1 MSNNITDYI
10 NTDRF
15 KQFLEWLYFEKRFN
29 GKDIIDVMFSPY
41 KYNNEWAVFNNEV
54 YNINEDD
61 K

>member
-15 KQFLEWLYFEKRFN
+15 KQFLEWLYYEKRFN

-41 KYNNEWAVFNNEV
+41 KYNNEWAVFHNEV
-54 YNINEDD
+54 YNNVND
-61 K
+61 

>member
-15 KQFLEWLYFEKRFN
+15 KQFLEWLYYEQKFN
-29 GKDIIDVMFSPY
+29 GKDIIEVMFSPY

-54 YNINEDD
+54 YNNVND
-61 K
+61 

>member
-15 KQFLEWLYFEKRFN
+15 KQFLEWLYYEQKFN
-29 GKDIIDVMFSPY
+29 GKDIIEVMFSPY
-41 KYNNEWAVFNNEV
+41 KYNNEWALFNNEV
-54 YNINEDD
+54 YKKEE

>member
-41 KYNNEWAVFNNEV
+41 KYNNEWALFNNEV
-54 YNINEDD
+54 YNNVND
-61 K
+61 

>member
-15 KQFLEWLYFEKRFN
+15 KQFLEWLYYEKRFN
-29 GKDIIDVMFSPY
+29 GKDIIEVMFSPY

-54 YNINEDD
+54 YSINEDD
-61 K
+61 Q

>member
-15 KQFLEWLYFEKRFN
+15 KQFLEWLYYEKRFN

-54 YNINEDD
+54 YKND
-61 K
+61 

>member
-15 KQFLEWLYFEKRFN
+15 KQFLEWLYFEKRFT

-54 YNINEDD
+54 YSINEDD
-61 K
+61 Q

>member
-15 KQFLEWLYFEKRFN
+15 KQFLEWLYYEKRFN

-41 KYNNEWAVFNNEV
+41 KYNNEWAVFHNEV
-54 YNINEDD
+54 YKNDQ
-61 K
+61 

>member
-15 KQFLEWLYFEKRFN
+15 KQFLEWLYFEKRFT

-54 YNINEDD
+54 YKND
-61 K
+61 

>member
-15 KQFLEWLYFEKRFN
+15 KQLLEWLYYEKRFN
-29 GKDIIDVMFSPY
+29 GKDIIDVMISPY

-54 YNINEDD
+54 YSINEDD
-61 K
+61 Q

>member
-15 KQFLEWLYFEKRFN
+15 KQFLEWLYYEKRFN

-54 YNINEDD
+54 YSINEDD
-61 K
+61 Q

>member
-54 YNINEDD
+54 YKKEG

>member
-29 GKDIIDVMFSPY
+29 GKDIIEVMFSPY

-54 YNINEDD
+54 YNNVND
-61 K
+61 